1 MATYSKVGVGDNI
14 LVIDWET
21 SGSVFNDSYEE
32 TFKKYQGLS
41 FGAVIADS
49 QTFTPKETLYREI
62 KFDPKYSWSEE
73 AEAIHGLSREHLEEN
88 GVTPEEAATDLAGLI
103 FKYFHTGKVTFLGH
117 NTHFDIAATRQLLE
131 PFEVMPEVHHV
142 VLDTSP
148 LGFITIGKY
157 RSNDVF
163 DFFTGGTRAEHNAL
177 DDALQCLTVAHS
189 VRTIFDMAL
198 QD

>member
-1 MATYSKVGVGDNI
+1 
-14 LVIDWET
+14 
-21 SGSVFNDSYEE
+21 
-32 TFKKYQGLS
+32 
-41 FGAVIADS
+41 
-49 QTFTPKETLYREI
+49 
-62 KFDPKYSWSEE
+62 
-73 AEAIHGLSREHLEEN
+73 
-88 GVTPEEAATDLAGLI
+88 
-103 FKYFHTGKVTFLGH
+103 
-117 NTHFDIAATRQLLE
+117 
-131 PFEVMPEVHHV
+131 MPEVHHV

-189 VRTIFDMAL
+189 VRIIFDMAL